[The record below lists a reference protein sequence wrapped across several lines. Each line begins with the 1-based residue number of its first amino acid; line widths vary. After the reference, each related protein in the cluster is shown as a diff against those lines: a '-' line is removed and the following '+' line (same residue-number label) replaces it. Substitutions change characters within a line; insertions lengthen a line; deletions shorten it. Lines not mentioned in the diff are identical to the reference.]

1 MEHPQYTV
9 NFAGAPMSIYDI
21 DDLMRRAWENEPFF
35 PFTKLVLAPDLKEN
49 LREALFH
56 IRQPEP
62 GNFEIHEVKNL
73 KMRWGSV
80 DVEVDETLPMHHMT
94 LR

>member
-9 NFAGAPMSIYDI
+9 CFAGAPMSIYDI
-21 DDLMRRAWENEPFF
+21 DDLMKRAWENNEFF
-35 PFTKLVLAPDLKEN
+35 STLVLAPDLKEN

-56 IRQPEP
+56 ISQPEP
-62 GNFEIHEVKNL
+62 GNYEIHEVKHL

-80 DVEVDETLPMHHMT
+80 DVEVDETLPFSTMT